1 MDNLKIVYKILVY
14 IEKSMDCDEFDSTF
28 FSTLKISENRLNKIL
43 KSMIDDGLISG
54 FNVIP
59 MVGGFGIKPTDPS
72 LTIKG
77 MEYLQE
83 NSIMQK
89 IKKEMKEIK
98 DSVPFI

>member
-1 MDNLKIVYKILVY
+1 MDNLRIVYKILAY
-14 IEKSMDCDEFDSTF
+14 IEKSMDCDEFDSTY
-28 FSTLKISENRLNKIL
+28 FSTLNISKNRLNKIL

-59 MVGGFGIKPTDPS
+59 MIGGFGIKPIAPS